1 MAGCLSIH
9 PQGAAIYAL
18 GTGTENGAETGA
30 MAWKAGTDCPRVERV
45 SLVVSEAER
54 KRESTDETITERQW
68 ERANGDYYED
78 ISPGLWFHICLG
90 FLPHILLKGIFRRQH
105 VLTSRLTLPHA

>member
-18 GTGTENGAETGA
+18 GIGTENGAETGA

-54 KRESTDETITERQW
+54 KRESMDETITERQW
-68 ERANGDYYED
+68 EREWME
-78 ISPGLWFHICLG
+78 IIMKTSVRVSG
-90 FLPHILLKGIFRRQH
+90 F
-105 VLTSRLTLPHA
+105 TSA